1 VTSPI
6 QSYPILSHCI
16 NIINMYIY
24 IHKLLQLKSWTII
37 GELNLQRLPTSTQL
51 GFSNSPWSQ
60 RNSVLKSEPR
70 TNSSPPSGPRQGD
83 MKWASL
89 GVSGNEACLA
99 KKKCSMHFISP
110 MGMYVYILSILYI
123 YIYIGIILRAYN
135 IQLNSIISYNSYHI
149 LSILLLYDN

>member
-16 NIINMYIY
+16 NIVNICIHIY

-37 GELNLQRLPTSTQL
+37 GGLNLQRLPTSTQL

-99 KKKCSMHFISP
+99 KKPFHAFHITYGHECLYIV
-110 MGMYVYILSILYI
+110 YIYILSILYI
-123 YIYIGIILRAYN
+123 YYVHITYNWIHNWEYDIIGLV
-135 IQLNSIISYNSYHI
+135 
-149 LSILLLYDN
+149 